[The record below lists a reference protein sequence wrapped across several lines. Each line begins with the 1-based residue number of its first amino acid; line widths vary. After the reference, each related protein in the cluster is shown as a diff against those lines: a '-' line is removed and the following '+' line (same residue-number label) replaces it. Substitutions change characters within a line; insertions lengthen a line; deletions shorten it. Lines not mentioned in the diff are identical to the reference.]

1 MPINPMAAFSADI
14 ETLIAD
20 ELLPL
25 AQNRLVVYHLGEPI
39 KMPKG
44 RGTTYTKTRFNRLPL
59 PYAPLQE
66 AVPGSGFVMALSQV
80 TAAVQQWG
88 GLVILSDRATYTI
101 KHDTMSKA
109 KELIAIQAAETLERN
124 TFNTLFGFTQVNTV
138 NSRGSRYALQAGD
151 VLGLIDLQRAQV
163 QLSTIGAYQ
172 WMGNEEVNP
181 RVDAKTQ
188 DSDALS
194 RKMPSPHYIM
204 VVHDFVSGDLRQ
216 QALFVQAS
224 SYSDVNK
231 LYNSEVGQWAGDRVV
246 KSNMVPYFTGSAL
259 ITGTP
264 SASGGS
270 LATFATYNI
279 IVTESD
285 PMRQYETVIHQV
297 SGNISVTGP
306 TGSISVVLPASAN
319 TFSIYITT
327 AGASPI
333 NLALTPQGPLS
344 GPFQGQAI
352 QLAGGQTVTLTG
364 IGVAQVPPAPVAT
377 GLTVYPSWI
386 FGKYAYSQIVLDDIQ
401 VQYLDEADKSDPFNQ
416 LREVT
421 WKIDYGSMLDN
432 NTYAIRVES
441 VSQFSSAFA

>member
-14 ETLIAD
+14 ETIIGD
-20 ELLPL
+20 KLLPL

-59 PYAPLQE
+59 PYSPLQE
-66 AVPGSGFVMALSQV
+66 AVPAAGNVMAISQV

-101 KHDTMSKA
+101 KHDTMMKA

-138 NSRGSRYALQAGD
+138 NSRGSRFALQAGD
-151 VLGLIDLQRAQV
+151 TLGLVDLQRAQV

-204 VVHDFVSGDLRQ
+204 VVHDFVSGDLRMQ
-216 QALFVQAS
+216 NLFTQAS

-246 KSNMVPYFTGSAL
+246 KSNMVPFFTGQAL

-264 SASGGS
+264 SSSGGALTS
-270 LATFATYNI
+270 STTYNI
-279 IVTESD
+279 IVTLSD
-285 PMRQYETVIHQV
+285 PMRQYETIISQV
-297 SGNISVTGP
+297 SGNINVSGP
-306 TGSISVVLPASAN
+306 TGSISVVLPSSSYTYN
-319 TFSIYITT
+319 VYIGTSSTPVNLGLSTSGPTT
-327 AGASPI
+327 
-333 NLALTPQGPLS
+333 
-344 GPFQGQAI
+344 GPFQGQAT
-352 QLAGGQTVTLTG
+352 QLAGGQTVVITG
-364 IGVAQVPPAPVAT
+364 IGIAQVPPAPVAT

-401 VQYLDEADKSDPFNQ
+401 VQYLDEADKADPFNQ

-421 WKIDYGSMLDN
+421 WKVDYGTML
-432 NTYAIRVES
+432 TTTHMPYELS
-441 VSQFSSAFA
+441 CSQFSATFA